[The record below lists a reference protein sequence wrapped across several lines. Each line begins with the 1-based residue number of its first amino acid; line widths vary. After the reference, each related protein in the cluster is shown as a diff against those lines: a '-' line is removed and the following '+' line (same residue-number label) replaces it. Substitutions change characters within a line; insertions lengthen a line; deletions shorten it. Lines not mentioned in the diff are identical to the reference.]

1 MENWTNARYCDVA
14 NLILGAFL
22 FLSPWIFGF
31 GGTTAAEN
39 ANITGVIIAALAI
52 AALAAFAVW
61 EEWLNLIVGL
71 WTLVSPWVLGFHA
84 ETRPTAVCVIVGI
97 LVAVIAAIE
106 LWMMSQIP
114 PRLTTGR

>member
-1 MENWTNARYCDVA
+1 MQNWTNAKLCDVA

-22 FLSPWIFGF
+22 FVSPWIFGF
-31 GGTTAAEN
+31 GAGMTSQNAAV
-39 ANITGVIIAALAI
+39 AGIVVAALAI

-71 WTLVSPWVLGFHA
+71 QTS
-84 ETRPTAVCVIVGI
+84 TTAMIVHVVIGI
-97 LVAVIAAIE
+97 LVAALAVIE
-106 LWMMSQIP
+106 LWMTQNL